1 MMNKQEQV
9 IKNCNIIVDS
19 VWSSHSK
26 QTVLKYADPWK
37 HIYIS
42 SYWVCLMEIM
52 DGTHWFLI
60 MSLWH
65 LLI

>member
-19 VWSSHSK
+19 VWS
-26 QTVLKYADPWK
+26 LKYADPWK

-52 DGTHWFLI
+52 DGTHWSLI